1 MAARLKAEL
10 DAIGEDRRKL
20 SQLLIA
26 TAANLRT
33 VEDRIAESERR
44 LNALSGNEDTMRR
57 SLASRRAVIAEV
69 LAALQRLGRR
79 PPPALLVSPEDAL
92 QSVRAAILL
101 GAVLPDMK
109 VEVDTLVADLAE
121 LVRVRSE
128 IAAEREVL
136 GRDLAALSQER
147 TRMTVLV
154 QERQRKQTETEKAL
168 EGERARA
175 VQLARQADNLKDLIA
190 KIEQEI
196 ASAARAAAAAQAGT
210 ARPADPKDEPGGAE
224 RPRPALPG
232 DCFCFRQGRASATN
246 QRDQDLRFWRPGR
259 PRRNREGPVGRK
271 PRRCAGHGAMRRV
284 GRVCGTVPVVWTT
297 LDPECRRRISY
308 PASGDG
314 ADFG

>member
-1 MAARLKAEL
+1 MTPFLKASRRLAAAAGGALVLLLAANAPVLAQATGVTVAPEAARGARQEELDKVQAEQKKAAELAAKLKAEL

-20 SQLLIA
+20 SQLLIG
-26 TAANLRT
+26 TAANIRT
-33 VEDRIAESERR
+33 VEDRIAEGERR
-44 LNALSGNEDTMRR
+44 LNTLAGNEDTVRR
-57 SLASRRAVIAEV
+57 SLASRRSVLAEV

-128 IAAEREVL
+128 IAAERELL

-154 QERQRKQTETEKAL
+154 QERQRKQAETEKAL
-168 EGERARA
+168 EGERVRA
-175 VQLARQADNLKDLIA
+175 VQLGRQADNLKDLIA

-196 ASAARAAAAAQAGT
+196 AAAARAAAAAAQSGT
-210 ARPADPKDEPGGAE
+210 VKDPKASLAALNDPGRLSPAIAFASAKG
-224 RPRPALPG
+224 ALP
-232 DCFCFRQGRASATN
+232 
-246 QRDQDLRFWRPGR
+246 LP
-259 PRRNREGPVGRK
+259 
-271 PRRCAGHGAMRRV
+271 
-284 GRVCGTVPVVWTT
+284 
-297 LDPECRRRISY
+297 IS
-308 PASGDG
+308 G
-314 ADFG
+314 